1 MTVIHRPDI
10 ADMMAAFVDRW
21 APGCERSKFAEELKD
36 VVRFE
41 MERCAFAAADACLE
55 QDEAGHPH
63 NQNTWMAACSY
74 MKSKIMSVKP
84 EWMTTPADM
93 PTLLLQATTV
103 DIVDELLSRGLGVD
117 EICRRIGVSGVDDLR
132 DLVGQD
138 AVDRW
143 AALNP

>member
-74 MKSKIMSVKP
+74 IKSKIMSVKP
-84 EWMTTPADM
+84 EWMTTPADIIREDAIK
-93 PTLLLQATTV
+93 ATR
-103 DIVDELLSRGLGVD
+103 ER
-117 EICRRIGVSGVDDLR
+117 CARIADQWAIASS
-132 DLVGQD
+132 D
-138 AVDRW
+138 AEQI
-143 AALNP
+143 AAAIRSSE